1 MKYVI
6 FEQEKTGLKMPVI
19 FPDHVTHNAITIEG
33 AQPVSAGF
41 CFIDPE
47 MILSISSES
56 SDSLSLRPLPEDRE
70 LIIAMLM
77 DMGMYA
83 FLRF

>member
-19 FPDHVTHNAITIEG
+19 FPDHNAITIEG

-56 SDSLSLRPLPEDRE
+56 SDSLSLGPLPEDRE